1 MSADELIHILPQ
13 LITPM
18 KYALSCKDTEI
29 IVLTI
34 KKWMKMIEG
43 RPQVC
48 QAFVPYYRQLLVDFV
63 QYLNRNLNL
72 GDKIEYS
79 QRKMHNL
86 PDLIANLLVELEKNG
101 GEDSFINIK

>member
-63 QYLNRNLNL
+63 QYLNRNLNRN
-72 GDKIEYS
+72 K
-79 QRKMHNL
+79 
-86 PDLIANLLVELEKNG
+86 KNR
-101 GEDSFINIK
+101 SSSKSWQS